1 MAALKWDEQGQ
12 KIYETGDKKCVLY
25 VMDTDPEHIGE
36 YKDGVAWNGITAI
49 SSNDSGAEETALWA
63 DDIKYAVL
71 RSAPEYGGTIEAYQ
85 CPVEFYQCDGSATL
99 LDGGVIVGQQGRI
112 GFGLSYVTT
121 IGNDVMGTDYGYK
134 IHLVW
139 GCSASP
145 SERSYQTINDSPD
158 AMTLSW
164 EFTTTPVSID
174 GYPELKPTSHLVID
188 STQFPLESDGEGGYV
203 KNSKLVALEEM
214 LYGTDGDGT
223 SEGSAPTL
231 PDPGTVIDML
241 STVEDNG

>member
-1 MAALKWDEQGQ
+1 MAALKWDQTGQ
-12 KIYETGDKKCVLY
+12 KTFETGDKKCVLY
-25 VMDTDPEHIGE
+25 VADTENPGQ
-36 YKDGVAWNGITAI
+36 YLDGVAWNGITAI

-63 DDIKYAVL
+63 DDIKYAVM

-85 CPVEFYQCDGSATL
+85 CPIEFYQCDGSSIPTE
-99 LDGGVIVGQQGRI
+99 GVIVGQQGRI

-158 AMTLSW
+158 AISLSW
-164 EFTTTPVSID
+164 EFSTTPVPFTTVD
-174 GYPELKPTSHLVID
+174 YKNFKPTSHIIID
-188 STQFPLESDGEGGYV
+188 STAVDST
-203 KNSKLVALEEM
+203 KLTSFEAI
-214 LYGTDGDGT
+214 LYGTDASGNDA
-223 SEGSAPTL
+223 GSAPTL
-231 PDPGTVIDML
+231 PSPDAVLAHFAAD
-241 STVEDNG
+241 